1 VPAGLE
7 GWPLS
12 EDKHCVFCNMIG
24 AVDYAIEQGMPVEQ
38 AERAAH
44 IVRRGTDCFICL
56 NAYPYS
62 TGHVLIMPYQHID
75 SLAPLPERA
84 AIEMMQIM
92 QQVETALRAIYQPHG
107 LNFGLNLGQAAGA
120 GVADH
125 LHMHALPRWS
135 GDTNFMT
142 ATAETRVLPEPLDVT
157 WSKLR
162 EALTKNATS
171 KPEETS
177 K

>member
-1 VPAGLE
+1 
-7 GWPLS
+7 
-12 EDKHCVFCNMIG
+12 MIG
-24 AVDYAIEQGMPVEQ
+24 AVDYAIDHGMPTEE
-38 AERAAH
+38 AEKAAH
-44 IVRRGTDCFICL
+44 IVQRGPRCFVCL

-75 SLAPLPERA
+75 SLAAIPAEA
-84 AIEMMQIM
+84 AIEMMLTM
-92 QQVETALRAIYQPHG
+92 QQIETTLRMIYQPHG

-125 LHMHALPRWS
+125 LHMHALPRWN

-142 ATAETRVLPEPLDVT
+142 TTAETRVLPEPLDIT

-162 EALTKNATS
+162 DGLTKNATS
-171 KPEETS
+171 TPEVTS
-177 K
+177 N